1 MRWDI
6 FCQIVDNYGDAG
18 VCWRL
23 ARALSRLSSS
33 SINTV
38 NSAEYDDSRIRLF
51 CDDLNVLNVIAHG
64 DAVRHGATLGIEV
77 LPWSAAESPAVLASV
92 GGVVIEAFAC
102 HLPTPYIEAMV
113 QKVSEKTLS
122 KQSIWI
128 NLEYLTAEAWADDMH
143 LMPSPQNNGL
153 NKYFYFP
160 GFTPKTGGVLLG
172 DWNEVSS
179 SRIGSDE
186 ITSSEIKSAPPSLS
200 LVLESCRPGSKKI
213 SVFNYKHAPLDVWL
227 HSVNQAA
234 LAQGEIV
241 DVFLC
246 ADQNV
251 SVATKKEFALVNST
265 VKLIQLPF
273 IPQEDYDYLLSAC
286 DINLV
291 RGEDSFVRAQW
302 AGKPFIWDIYPQSDL
317 AHEVKLSAFLNRFFE
332 DSSDELRSMG
342 VAAMKWGSASDWWPQ
357 LNAWTKHSRAWRQKL
372 MGLGH
377 LEGKILDFVKSQEKS
392 R

>member
-33 SINTV
+33 SV
-38 NSAEYDDSRIRLF
+38 NNVECDDSRIRLF
-51 CDDLNVLNVIAHG
+51 CDDLNVLNVITHG
-64 DAVRHGATLGIEV
+64 DAVAHGASLGVEV
-77 LPWSAAESPAVLASV
+77 LPWSAAESPAILASV
-92 GGVVIEAFAC
+92 GDVVIEAFAC
-102 HLPTPYIEAMV
+102 HLPKPYVEAMV
-113 QKVSEKTLS
+113 QKTFQKVSA
-122 KQSIWI
+122 KQPIWI

-160 GFTPKTGGVLLG
+160 GFTPKAGGVLLG
-172 DWNEVSS
+172 DWDEV
-179 SRIGSDE
+179 
-186 ITSSEIKSAPPSLS
+186 TSNSLNIPTSLS
-200 LVLESCRPGSKKI
+200 SAFESCRPKSKKVSI
-213 SVFNYKHAPLDVWL
+213 FNYKQAPLDAWL
-227 HSVNQAA
+227 GSVNQVA
-234 LAQGEIV
+234 LEHGEMV

-251 SVATKKEFALVNST
+251 STTTQAALSSVDSA

-273 IPQEDYDYLLSAC
+273 IPQEDYDYLLSVC

-317 AHEVKLSAFLNRFFE
+317 AHEVKLDAFLERYFE
-332 DSSDELRSMG
+332 GGSAKLRAIGMS
-342 VAAMKWGSASDWWPQ
+342 AMKWGSASDWWPH
-357 LNAWTKHSRAWRQKL
+357 LNAWTSHSEVWRQKL
-372 MGLGH
+372 MSLGH
-377 LEGKILDFVKSQEKS
+377 LEGKILDFVKSQEIS

>member
-1 MRWDI
+1 M
-6 FCQIVDNYGDAG
+6 
-18 VCWRL
+18 
-23 ARALSRLSSS
+23 SRLSSS

-38 NSAEYDDSRIRLF
+38 SSVECDDSRIRLF

-64 DAVRHGATLGIEV
+64 DAVAHGASLGIEV

-92 GGVVIEAFAC
+92 GDVVIEAFAC
-102 HLPTPYIEAMV
+102 HLPQPYIEAMV
-113 QKVSEKTLS
+113 QKASN
-122 KQSIWI
+122 QAPIWI
-128 NLEYLTAEAWADDMH
+128 NLEYLTAETWADDMH

-172 DWNEVSS
+172 DWDEVISNS
-179 SRIGSDE
+179 LNI
-186 ITSSEIKSAPPSLS
+186 PPSLS
-200 LVLESCRPGSKKI
+200 SAFESSRPTAKKV
-213 SVFNYKHAPLDVWL
+213 SVFNYKQAPLDAWL
-227 HSVNQAA
+227 NSVNQTA
-234 LAQGEIV
+234 LAHGEMV

-251 SVATKKEFALVNST
+251 SAVTQKAFSLEDSA

-273 IPQEDYDYLLSAC
+273 IPQEDYDYLLSIC
-286 DINLV
+286 DMNLV

-317 AHEVKLSAFLNRFFE
+317 AHEIKLEAFLDRYFE
-332 DSSDELRSMG
+332 GASPELRAFGMS
-342 VAAMKWGSASDWWPQ
+342 AMKWAPAEGWWPH
-357 LNAWTKHSRAWRQKL
+357 LNALTQHSKHWADKL
-372 MGLGH
+372 VALGH
-377 LEGKILDFVKSQEKS
+377 LEGKILDFVKSQEIS

>member
-1 MRWDI
+1 
-6 FCQIVDNYGDAG
+6 
-18 VCWRL
+18 
-23 ARALSRLSSS
+23 LSRLSSS
-33 SINTV
+33 SV
-38 NSAEYDDSRIRLF
+38 NSAECDDSRIRLF

-64 DAVRHGATLGIEV
+64 DAVRHGASLGIEV
-77 LPWSAAESPAVLASV
+77 LPWSAAESPAILASV
-92 GGVVIEAFAC
+92 GDVVIEAFAC

-113 QKVSEKTLS
+113 QKTSQAAT
-122 KQSIWI
+122 KQPIWI
-128 NLEYLTAEAWADDMH
+128 NLEYLTAEAWADELH

-172 DWNEVSS
+172 DWNEV
-179 SRIGSDE
+179 
-186 ITSSEIKSAPPSLS
+186 TSNSLNIPLSLS
-200 LVLESCRPGSKKI
+200 LVLESCRPQSKKV
-213 SVFNYKHAPLDVWL
+213 SVFNYKQAPLDAWL
-227 HSVNQAA
+227 DSVNQAA
-234 LAQGEIV
+234 LAHGEMV

-251 SVATKKEFALVNST
+251 SVATQKAFALADSA

-273 IPQEDYDYLLSAC
+273 IPQEDYDYLLSVC
-286 DINLV
+286 DLNLV

-317 AHEVKLSAFLNRFFE
+317 AHEVKLNAFLERYFE
-332 DSSDELRSMG
+332 TASAPLRSTG
-342 VAAMKWGSASDWWPQ
+342 VSAMKWAPASDWWPH
-357 LNAWTKHSRAWRQKL
+357 LSAWTKHSEDWRQKL

-377 LEGKILDFVKSQEKS
+377 LEGKILDFVKSQEIS

>member
-33 SINTV
+33 SV
-38 NSAEYDDSRIRLF
+38 NNVECDDSRIRLF
-51 CDDLNVLNVIAHG
+51 CDDLNVLNVITHG
-64 DAVRHGATLGIEV
+64 DAVAHGASLGVEV
-77 LPWSAAESPAVLASV
+77 LPWSAAESPAILASV
-92 GGVVIEAFAC
+92 GDVVIEAFAC
-102 HLPTPYIEAMV
+102 HLPKPYVEAMV
-113 QKVSEKTLS
+113 QKTSQKVSA
-122 KQSIWI
+122 KQPIWI

-160 GFTPKTGGVLLG
+160 GFTPKAGGVLLG
-172 DWNEVSS
+172 DWDEV
-179 SRIGSDE
+179 
-186 ITSSEIKSAPPSLS
+186 TSNSLNIPTSLS
-200 LVLESCRPGSKKI
+200 SAFESCRPKSKKVSI
-213 SVFNYKHAPLDVWL
+213 FNYKQAPLDAWL
-227 HSVNQAA
+227 DSMNQAA
-234 LAQGEIV
+234 LAHGEMV

-251 SVATKKEFALVNST
+251 STTTQAALSSVDSA

-273 IPQEDYDYLLSAC
+273 IPQEDYDYLLSVC

-317 AHEVKLSAFLNRFFE
+317 AHEVKLDAFLDRYFE
-332 DSSDELRSMG
+332 GGSAKLRAIGIS
-342 VAAMKWGSASDWWPQ
+342 AMKWGSASDWWPH
-357 LNAWTKHSRAWRQKL
+357 LNAWTEHSEAWRQKL

-377 LEGKILDFVKSQEKS
+377 LEGKILDFVKSQEIS

>member
-33 SINTV
+33 SV
-38 NSAEYDDSRIRLF
+38 NNVECDDSRIRLF
-51 CDDLNVLNVIAHG
+51 CDDLNVLNVIAHE
-64 DAVRHGATLGIEV
+64 DAVAHGASLGIEV
-77 LPWSAAESPAVLASV
+77 LPWSAAESPAILASV
-92 GGVVIEAFAC
+92 GDVVIEAFAC
-102 HLPTPYIEAMV
+102 HLPKPYIEAMV
-113 QKVSEKTLS
+113 QKTSQKTS
-122 KQSIWI
+122 TKPPIWI
-128 NLEYLTAEAWADDMH
+128 NLEYLTAEAWADEMH
-143 LMPSPQNNGL
+143 LMPSPQNNRL

-160 GFTPKTGGVLLG
+160 GFTLKTGGVLLG
-172 DWNEVSS
+172 DWDEV
-179 SRIGSDE
+179 
-186 ITSSEIKSAPPSLS
+186 TSNSLNIPPSLS
-200 LVLESCRPGSKKI
+200 SAFASCRPKSKRI
-213 SVFNYKHAPLDVWL
+213 SVFHYKQAPLDAWL
-227 HSVNQAA
+227 DSVNQAA
-234 LAQGEIV
+234 LAHGEMV

-251 SVATKKEFALVNST
+251 SDATQKALSSVGSA

-273 IPQEDYDYLLSAC
+273 IPQEDYDYLLSVC

-302 AGKPFIWDIYPQSDL
+302 ASKPFIWDIYPQSDL
-317 AHEVKLSAFLNRFFE
+317 AHEVKLNAFLERYFE
-332 DSSDELRSMG
+332 ASSAELRSTG
-342 VAAMKWGSASDWWPQ
+342 IAAMKWAPADGWWSH
-357 LNAWTKHSRAWRQKL
+357 LNAWTSHSEAWRQKL

-377 LEGKILDFVKSQEKS
+377 LEGKILDFVKSQEIS

>member
-33 SINTV
+33 SV
-38 NSAEYDDSRIRLF
+38 NNVECDDSRIRLF
-51 CDDLNVLNVIAHG
+51 CDDLNVLNVITHG
-64 DAVRHGATLGIEV
+64 DAVAHGASLGVEV
-77 LPWSAAESPAVLASV
+77 LPWSATESPAILASV
-92 GGVVIEAFAC
+92 GDVVIEAFAC
-102 HLPTPYIEAMV
+102 HLPKPYVEAMV
-113 QKVSEKTLS
+113 QKTSQKVSA
-122 KQSIWI
+122 KQPIWI

-160 GFTPKTGGVLLG
+160 GFTPKAGGVLLG
-172 DWNEVSS
+172 DWDEV
-179 SRIGSDE
+179 
-186 ITSSEIKSAPPSLS
+186 TSNSLNIPTSLS
-200 LVLESCRPGSKKI
+200 SAFESCRPKSKKVSI
-213 SVFNYKHAPLDVWL
+213 FNYKQAPLDAWL
-227 HSVNQAA
+227 DSVNQVA
-234 LAQGEIV
+234 LEHGEMV

-251 SVATKKEFALVNST
+251 STTTQAALSSVDSA

-273 IPQEDYDYLLSAC
+273 IPQEDYDYLLSVC

-317 AHEVKLSAFLNRFFE
+317 AHEVKLDAFLERYFE
-332 DSSDELRSMG
+332 GGSAKLRAIGMS
-342 VAAMKWGSASDWWPQ
+342 AMKWGSASDWWPH
-357 LNAWTKHSRAWRQKL
+357 LNAWTSHSEVWRQKL
-372 MGLGH
+372 MSLGH
-377 LEGKILDFVKSQEKS
+377 LEGKILDFVKSQEIS

>member
-33 SINTV
+33 SV
-38 NSAEYDDSRIRLF
+38 NNVECDDSRIRLF

-77 LPWSAAESPAVLASV
+77 LPWSAAESPAILASV
-92 GGVVIEAFAC
+92 GDVVIEAFAC
-102 HLPTPYIEAMV
+102 HLPKPYIEAMV
-113 QKVSEKTLS
+113 QKTSQKTS
-122 KQSIWI
+122 PKPPIWI

-172 DWNEVSS
+172 DWDEV
-179 SRIGSDE
+179 
-186 ITSSEIKSAPPSLS
+186 TSNSLNIPQSLS
-200 LVLESCRPGSKKI
+200 SAFESCRPRSKKI
-213 SVFNYKHAPLDVWL
+213 SVFHYKQAPLDSWL
-227 HSVNQAA
+227 DSVNQAA
-234 LAQGEIV
+234 LAHGEMV

-251 SVATKKEFALVNST
+251 SAATQTSFSLADSA
-265 VKLIQLPF
+265 VKLIQPPF
-273 IPQEDYDYLLSAC
+273 IPQEDYDYLLSVC

-302 AGKPFIWDIYPQSDL
+302 ASKPFIWDIYPQSDL
-317 AHEVKLSAFLNRFFE
+317 AHEVKLNAFLERYFE
-332 DSSDELRSMG
+332 G
-342 VAAMKWGSASDWWPQ
+342 VSAEFRAIGISAMKWGPASDWWSH
-357 LNAWTKHSRAWRQKL
+357 LSSWTSHSEAWRQKL

-377 LEGKILDFVKSQEKS
+377 LEGKILDFVKSQEIS

>member
-1 MRWDI
+1 MSWDI

-33 SINTV
+33 SV
-38 NSAEYDDSRIRLF
+38 NSAECDDSRIRLF
-51 CDDLNVLNVIAHG
+51 CDDLNVLNTIAHD

-92 GGVVIEAFAC
+92 GDVVIEAFAC
-102 HLPTPYIEAMV
+102 HLPGPYIEAMV
-113 QKVSEKTLS
+113 QKASEKTVA
-122 KQSIWI
+122 KQPIWI
-128 NLEYLTAEAWADDMH
+128 NLEYLTAEAWADEMH
-143 LMPSPQNNGL
+143 LLPSPQNNGL

-160 GFTPKTGGVLLG
+160 GFTPKTGGVIFG

-179 SRIGSDE
+179 RRIGSDE
-186 ITSSEIKSAPPSLS
+186 VTSSEIKSAPPSLS
-200 LVLESCRPGSKKI
+200 LVLESCRPRSKKI
-213 SVFNYKHAPLDVWL
+213 SVFNYKHAPLDTWL
-227 HSVNQAA
+227 DSVNQAA
-234 LAQGEIV
+234 LAHDETV

-246 ADQNV
+246 ANQHV
-251 SVATKKEFALVNST
+251 SAATQKAFALTNSA

-273 IPQEDYDYLLSAC
+273 IPQEDYDYLLSVC

-317 AHEVKLSAFLNRFFE
+317 AHEVKLNAFLERYFE
-332 DSSDELRSMG
+332 TSSPELRLTG
-342 VAAMKWGSASDWWPQ
+342 LAAMKWGSALDWWPH
-357 LNAWTKHSRAWRQKL
+357 LDDWTKHSKAWRQKL

-377 LEGKILDFVKSQEKS
+377 LEGKILDFVKSQEIS

>member
-33 SINTV
+33 SVNTV
-38 NSAEYDDSRIRLF
+38 NTVSSADCDDSRIRLF

-64 DAVRHGATLGIEV
+64 DAVTHGASLGIEV
-77 LPWSAAESPAVLASV
+77 LPWSAAESAAVLASV
-92 GGVVIEAFAC
+92 GDVVIEAFAC
-102 HLPTPYIEAMV
+102 NLPKPYIEAMV
-113 QKVSEKTLS
+113 QKTS
-122 KQSIWI
+122 KRASTKPPIWI
-128 NLEYLTAEAWADDMH
+128 NLEYLTAEPWADEMH
-143 LMPSPQNNGL
+143 LIPSPQNNGL
-153 NKYFYFP
+153 NKHFYFP

-172 DWNEVSS
+172 DWDEVSFGGVVS
-179 SRIGSDE
+179 GRV
-186 ITSSEIKSAPPSLS
+186 KSTPPSLS
-200 LVLESCRPGSKKI
+200 LVLQSCRPASKKI
-213 SVFNYKHAPLDVWL
+213 SVFNYKHAPLDAWL
-227 HSVNQAA
+227 NSVNQAA
-234 LAQGEIV
+234 LAHGDKV

-251 SVATKKEFALVNST
+251 SNTTQSALSLADSA

-273 IPQEDYDYLLSAC
+273 IPQEDYDYLLSIC
-286 DINLV
+286 DMNLV

-302 AGKPFIWDIYPQSDL
+302 AGKPLIWDIYPQSDL
-317 AHEVKLSAFLNRFFE
+317 AHEIKLEAFLERYFE
-332 DSSDELRSMG
+332 GASPELKALGES
-342 VAAMKWGSASDWWPQ
+342 AMKWDPAINWWPH
-357 LNAWTKHSRAWRQKL
+357 LSAWTSHSEVWRQKL

-377 LEGKILDFVKSQEKS
+377 LEGKILDFVKSQEIS

>member
-33 SINTV
+33 SV
-38 NSAEYDDSRIRLF
+38 NNVECDDSRIRLF

-64 DAVRHGATLGIEV
+64 DAVGHGASLGIEV

-92 GGVVIEAFAC
+92 GDVVVEAFAC
-102 HLPTPYIEAMV
+102 HLPKPYIEAMV
-113 QKVSEKTLS
+113 QKTSQKTS
-122 KQSIWI
+122 PKPPIWI

-172 DWNEVSS
+172 DWDEV
-179 SRIGSDE
+179 
-186 ITSSEIKSAPPSLS
+186 TSNSLNISKSLS
-200 LVLESCRPGSKKI
+200 SAFESCRPKSKKI
-213 SVFNYKHAPLDVWL
+213 SVFHYKQAPLDNWL
-227 HSVNQAA
+227 DSVNQAA
-234 LAQGEIV
+234 LAHGEMV

-251 SVATKKEFALVNST
+251 SAATQTSFSLADSA

-273 IPQEDYDYLLSAC
+273 IPQEDYDYLLSVC

-302 AGKPFIWDIYPQSDL
+302 ASKPFIWDIYPQSDL
-317 AHEVKLSAFLNRFFE
+317 AHEVKLNAFLERYFE
-332 DSSDELRSMG
+332 G
-342 VAAMKWGSASDWWPQ
+342 VSAEFRAIGISAMKWGPASDWWPH
-357 LNAWTKHSRAWRQKL
+357 LSTWTSHSEAWRQKL

-377 LEGKILDFVKSQEKS
+377 LEGKILDFVKSQEIS

>member
-33 SINTV
+33 SV
-38 NSAEYDDSRIRLF
+38 NNVECDDSRIRLF

-64 DAVRHGATLGIEV
+64 DAVRHGASLGIEV
-77 LPWSAAESPAVLASV
+77 LPWSGAESPAVLASV
-92 GGVVIEAFAC
+92 GDVVIEAFAC
-102 HLPTPYIEAMV
+102 HLPTPYVEAMV
-113 QKVSEKTLS
+113 QKTSQKAS
-122 KQSIWI
+122 SRQPIWI
-128 NLEYLTAEAWADDMH
+128 NLEYLTAEVWADEMH
-143 LMPSPQNNGL
+143 LMSSPQNNGL
-153 NKYFYFP
+153 NKFFYFP

-172 DWNEVSS
+172 DWHEV
-179 SRIGSDE
+179 
-186 ITSSEIKSAPPSLS
+186 TSSKETAPPNSLS
-200 LVLESCRPGSKKI
+200 LVLQSCRPASKKI
-213 SVFNYKHAPLDVWL
+213 SVFNYKQAPLDAWL
-227 HSVNQAA
+227 DSVNQTA
-234 LAQGEIV
+234 LAHGEMV

-251 SVATKKEFALVNST
+251 STETQKAFSLADSA

-273 IPQEDYDYLLSAC
+273 IPQEDYDYLLSVC

-317 AHEVKLSAFLNRFFE
+317 AHEVKLNAFLERYFE
-332 DSSDELRSMG
+332 ASSAELRSTG
-342 VAAMKWGSASDWWPQ
+342 LAAMKWGPASDWWPH
-357 LNAWTKHSRAWRQKL
+357 LNAWTSHSEAWRHKL
-372 MGLGH
+372 ASLGH
-377 LEGKILDFVKSQEKS
+377 LEGKILDFVKSQEIS

>member
-38 NSAEYDDSRIRLF
+38 SSIDCDDSRIRLF

-64 DAVRHGATLGIEV
+64 DAVSHGASLGIEV
-77 LPWSAAESPAVLASV
+77 LPWSAAESPTVLASV
-92 GGVVIEAFAC
+92 GDVVIEAFAC
-102 HLPTPYIEAMV
+102 HLPQPYIEAMV
-113 QKVSEKTLS
+113 QKTSQKAST
-122 KQSIWI
+122 KQPIWI
-128 NLEYLTAEAWADDMH
+128 NLEYLTAEAWADNMH

-172 DWNEVSS
+172 DWDEV
-179 SRIGSDE
+179 
-186 ITSSEIKSAPPSLS
+186 TSNSLKIPQSLS
-200 LVLESCRPGSKKI
+200 LAFESCHPTSKKV
-213 SVFNYKHAPLDVWL
+213 SVFNYKQAPLDTWL
-227 HSVNQAA
+227 DSVNQAA
-234 LAQGEIV
+234 LAHDNKV

-251 SVATKKEFALVNST
+251 SAATLKKFAST
-265 VKLIQLPF
+265 HSNDSAVQLIQLPF
-273 IPQEDYDYLLSAC
+273 IPQEDYDYLLSIC

-302 AGKPFIWDIYPQSDL
+302 AGKPFIWDIYPQSNL
-317 AHEVKLSAFLNRFFE
+317 AHEVKLNAFLERYFE
-332 DSSDELRSMG
+332 PSTAELRSTG
-342 VAAMKWGSASDWWPQ
+342 VAAMKWGSASDWWPH
-357 LNAWTKHSRAWRQKL
+357 LNAWTKHSEGWRQNL

-377 LEGKILDFVKSQEKS
+377 LEGKILDFVKSQEIS

>member
-33 SINTV
+33 SV
-38 NSAEYDDSRIRLF
+38 NNVECDDSRIRLF
-51 CDDLNVLNVIAHG
+51 CDDLNVLNVITHG
-64 DAVRHGATLGIEV
+64 DAVAHGASLGVEV
-77 LPWSAAESPAVLASV
+77 LPWSAAESPAILASV
-92 GGVVIEAFAC
+92 GDVVIEAFAC
-102 HLPTPYIEAMV
+102 HLPKPYVEAMV
-113 QKVSEKTLS
+113 QKTFQKVSA
-122 KQSIWI
+122 KQPIWI

-160 GFTPKTGGVLLG
+160 GFTPKAGGVLLG
-172 DWNEVSS
+172 DWDEV
-179 SRIGSDE
+179 
-186 ITSSEIKSAPPSLS
+186 TSNSLNIPTSLS
-200 LVLESCRPGSKKI
+200 SAFESCRPKSKKVSI
-213 SVFNYKHAPLDVWL
+213 FNYKQAPLDAWL
-227 HSVNQAA
+227 GSVNQVA
-234 LAQGEIV
+234 LEHGEMV

-251 SVATKKEFALVNST
+251 STTTQAALSSVDSA

-273 IPQEDYDYLLSAC
+273 IPQEDYDYLLSVC

-291 RGEDSFVRAQW
+291 RGEDSFVRSQW

-317 AHEVKLSAFLNRFFE
+317 AHEVKLDAFLERYFE
-332 DSSDELRSMG
+332 GGSAKLRAIGMS
-342 VAAMKWGSASDWWPQ
+342 AMKWGSASDWWPH
-357 LNAWTKHSRAWRQKL
+357 LNAWTSHSEVWRQKL
-372 MGLGH
+372 MSLGH
-377 LEGKILDFVKSQEKS
+377 LEGKILDFVKSQEIS

>member
-33 SINTV
+33 SV
-38 NSAEYDDSRIRLF
+38 NNVECDDSRIRLF
-51 CDDLNVLNVIAHG
+51 CDDLNVLNVITHG
-64 DAVRHGATLGIEV
+64 DAVAHGASLGVEV
-77 LPWSAAESPAVLASV
+77 LPWSAAESPAILASV
-92 GGVVIEAFAC
+92 GDVVIEAFAC
-102 HLPTPYIEAMV
+102 HLPKPYVEAMV
-113 QKVSEKTLS
+113 QKTFQKVSA
-122 KQSIWI
+122 KQPIWI

-160 GFTPKTGGVLLG
+160 GFTPKAGGVLLG
-172 DWNEVSS
+172 DWDEV
-179 SRIGSDE
+179 
-186 ITSSEIKSAPPSLS
+186 TSNSLNIPTSLS
-200 LVLESCRPGSKKI
+200 SAFESCRPKSKKVSI
-213 SVFNYKHAPLDVWL
+213 FNYKQAPLDAWL
-227 HSVNQAA
+227 GSVNQVA
-234 LAQGEIV
+234 LEHGEMV

-251 SVATKKEFALVNST
+251 STTTQAALSSVDSA

-273 IPQEDYDYLLSAC
+273 IPQEDYDYLLSVC

-317 AHEVKLSAFLNRFFE
+317 AHEVKLDAFLERYFE
-332 DSSDELRSMG
+332 GGSAKLRAIGMS
-342 VAAMKWGSASDWWPQ
+342 AMKWGSASDWWPH
-357 LNAWTKHSRAWRQKL
+357 LNAWTSHSEVWRQKL
-372 MGLGH
+372 IGLGH
-377 LEGKILDFVKSQEKS
+377 LEGKILDFVKSQEIS

>member
-33 SINTV
+33 STNTV
-38 NSAEYDDSRIRLF
+38 SSVECDDSRIRLF

-64 DAVRHGATLGIEV
+64 DAVAHGASLGIEV

-92 GGVVIEAFAC
+92 GDVVIEAFAC
-102 HLPTPYIEAMV
+102 HLPQLYIEAMV
-113 QKVSEKTLS
+113 QKVSN
-122 KQSIWI
+122 QAPIWI
-128 NLEYLTAEAWADDMH
+128 NLEYLTAETWADDMH

-172 DWNEVSS
+172 DWHELT
-179 SRIGSDE
+179 SDKK
-186 ITSSEIKSAPPSLS
+186 TSPPNSLA
-200 LVLESCRPGSKKI
+200 LVLQSCRPASKKI
-213 SVFNYKHAPLDVWL
+213 SVFNYKQAPLDGWL
-227 HSVNQAA
+227 NSVNQTA
-234 LAQGEIV
+234 LAHGDQV

-251 SVATKKEFALVNST
+251 SAATQKVFSLDDSA

-273 IPQEDYDYLLSAC
+273 IPQEDYDYLLSIC
-286 DINLV
+286 DMNLV

-317 AHEVKLSAFLNRFFE
+317 AHEIKLEAFLDRYFE
-332 DSSDELRSMG
+332 GASPELRALGMS
-342 VAAMKWGSASDWWPQ
+342 AMKWAPAEAWWSH
-357 LNAWTKHSRAWRQKL
+357 LNALTQHSKDWADKL
-372 MGLGH
+372 VALGH
-377 LEGKILDFVKSQEKS
+377 LEGKILDFVKSQEIS

>member
-33 SINTV
+33 SV
-38 NSAEYDDSRIRLF
+38 NNVECDDSRIRLF
-51 CDDLNVLNVIAHG
+51 CDDLNVLNVITHG
-64 DAVRHGATLGIEV
+64 DAVAHGASLGVEV
-77 LPWSAAESPAVLASV
+77 LPWSATESPAILASV
-92 GGVVIEAFAC
+92 GDVVIEAFAC
-102 HLPTPYIEAMV
+102 HLPKPYVEAMV
-113 QKVSEKTLS
+113 QKTFQKVSA
-122 KQSIWI
+122 KQPIWI

-160 GFTPKTGGVLLG
+160 GFTPKAGGVLLG
-172 DWNEVSS
+172 DWDEV
-179 SRIGSDE
+179 
-186 ITSSEIKSAPPSLS
+186 TSNSLNIPTSLS
-200 LVLESCRPGSKKI
+200 SAFESCRPKSKKVSI
-213 SVFNYKHAPLDVWL
+213 FNYKQAPLDAWL
-227 HSVNQAA
+227 GSVNQVA
-234 LAQGEIV
+234 LEHGEMV

-251 SVATKKEFALVNST
+251 STTTQAALSSVDSA

-273 IPQEDYDYLLSAC
+273 IPQEDYDYLLSVC

-317 AHEVKLSAFLNRFFE
+317 AHEVKLDAFLERYFE
-332 DSSDELRSMG
+332 GGSAKLRAIGMS
-342 VAAMKWGSASDWWPQ
+342 AMKWGSASDWWPH
-357 LNAWTKHSRAWRQKL
+357 LNAWTSHSEVWRQKL
-372 MGLGH
+372 MSLGH
-377 LEGKILDFVKSQEKS
+377 LEGKILDFVKSQEIS

>member
-33 SINTV
+33 SV
-38 NSAEYDDSRIRLF
+38 NNVECDDSRIRLF
-51 CDDLNVLNVIAHG
+51 CDDLNVLNVITHG
-64 DAVRHGATLGIEV
+64 DAVAHGASLGVEV
-77 LPWSAAESPAVLASV
+77 LPWSAAESPAILASV
-92 GGVVIEAFAC
+92 GDVVIEAFAC
-102 HLPTPYIEAMV
+102 HLPKPYVEAMV
-113 QKVSEKTLS
+113 QKTSQKVSA
-122 KQSIWI
+122 KQPIWI

-160 GFTPKTGGVLLG
+160 GFTPKAGGVLLG
-172 DWNEVSS
+172 DWDEV
-179 SRIGSDE
+179 
-186 ITSSEIKSAPPSLS
+186 TSNSLNIPTSLS
-200 LVLESCRPGSKKI
+200 SAFESCRPKSKKVSI
-213 SVFNYKHAPLDVWL
+213 FNYKQAPLDAWL
-227 HSVNQAA
+227 GSVNQVA
-234 LAQGEIV
+234 LEHGEMV

-251 SVATKKEFALVNST
+251 STTTQAALSSVDSA

-273 IPQEDYDYLLSAC
+273 IPQEDYDYLLSVC

-317 AHEVKLSAFLNRFFE
+317 AHEVKLDAFLERYFE
-332 DSSDELRSMG
+332 GGSAKLRAIGMS
-342 VAAMKWGSASDWWPQ
+342 AMKWGSASDWWPH
-357 LNAWTKHSRAWRQKL
+357 LNAWTSHSEVWRQKL
-372 MGLGH
+372 MSLGH
-377 LEGKILDFVKSQEKS
+377 LEGKILDFVKSQEIS

>member
-33 SINTV
+33 SV
-38 NSAEYDDSRIRLF
+38 NNVECDDSRIRLF
-51 CDDLNVLNVIAHG
+51 CDDLNVLNVITHG
-64 DAVRHGATLGIEV
+64 DAVAHGASLGVEV
-77 LPWSAAESPAVLASV
+77 LPWSAAESPAILASV
-92 GGVVIEAFAC
+92 GDVVIEAFAC
-102 HLPTPYIEAMV
+102 HLPKPYVEAMV
-113 QKVSEKTLS
+113 QKTSQKVSV
-122 KQSIWI
+122 KQPIWI

-160 GFTPKTGGVLLG
+160 GFTPKAGGVLLG
-172 DWNEVSS
+172 DWDEV
-179 SRIGSDE
+179 
-186 ITSSEIKSAPPSLS
+186 TSNSLNIPTSLS
-200 LVLESCRPGSKKI
+200 SAFESCRPKSKKVSI
-213 SVFNYKHAPLDVWL
+213 FNYKQAPLDAWL
-227 HSVNQAA
+227 DSVNQVA
-234 LAQGEIV
+234 LEHGEMV

-251 SVATKKEFALVNST
+251 STTTQATLSSVDSAVN
-265 VKLIQLPF
+265 LIQLPF
-273 IPQEDYDYLLSAC
+273 IPQEDYDYLLSVC

-317 AHEVKLSAFLNRFFE
+317 AHEVKLDAFLERYFE
-332 DSSDELRSMG
+332 GGSAKLRAIGMS
-342 VAAMKWGSASDWWPQ
+342 AMKWGSASDWWPH
-357 LNAWTKHSRAWRQKL
+357 LNAWTSHSEVWRQKL
-372 MGLGH
+372 MSLGH
-377 LEGKILDFVKSQEKS
+377 LEGKILDFVKSQEIS

>member
-33 SINTV
+33 SV
-38 NSAEYDDSRIRLF
+38 NNVECDDSRIRLF
-51 CDDLNVLNVIAHG
+51 CDDLNVLNVITHG
-64 DAVRHGATLGIEV
+64 DAVAHGASLGVEV
-77 LPWSAAESPAVLASV
+77 LPWSAAESPAILASV
-92 GGVVIEAFAC
+92 GDVVIEAFAC
-102 HLPTPYIEAMV
+102 HLPKPYVEAMV
-113 QKVSEKTLS
+113 QKTSQKVSV
-122 KQSIWI
+122 KQPIWI

-160 GFTPKTGGVLLG
+160 GFTPKAGGVLLG
-172 DWNEVSS
+172 DWDEV
-179 SRIGSDE
+179 
-186 ITSSEIKSAPPSLS
+186 TSNSLNIPTSLS
-200 LVLESCRPGSKKI
+200 SAFESCRPKSKKVSI
-213 SVFNYKHAPLDVWL
+213 FNYKQAPLDAWL
-227 HSVNQAA
+227 GSVNQVA
-234 LAQGEIV
+234 LEHGEMV

-251 SVATKKEFALVNST
+251 STTTQAALSSVDSA

-273 IPQEDYDYLLSAC
+273 IPQEDYDYLLSVC

-317 AHEVKLSAFLNRFFE
+317 AHEVKLDAFLERYFE
-332 DSSDELRSMG
+332 GGSAKLRAIGMS
-342 VAAMKWGSASDWWPQ
+342 AMKWGSASDWWPH
-357 LNAWTKHSRAWRQKL
+357 LNAWTSHSEVWRQKL
-372 MGLGH
+372 MSLGH
-377 LEGKILDFVKSQEKS
+377 LEGKILDFVKSQEIS

>member
-33 SINTV
+33 SV
-38 NSAEYDDSRIRLF
+38 NNVECDDSRIRLF

-64 DAVRHGATLGIEV
+64 DAVGHGASLGIEV

-92 GGVVIEAFAC
+92 GDVVVEAFAC
-102 HLPTPYIEAMV
+102 HLPKPYIEAMV
-113 QKVSEKTLS
+113 QKTSQKTS
-122 KQSIWI
+122 PKPPIWI

-172 DWNEVSS
+172 DWDEV
-179 SRIGSDE
+179 
-186 ITSSEIKSAPPSLS
+186 TSNSLNIPQSLS
-200 LVLESCRPGSKKI
+200 SAFESCRPKSKKI
-213 SVFNYKHAPLDVWL
+213 SVFHYKQAPLDNWL
-227 HSVNQAA
+227 DSVNQAA
-234 LAQGEIV
+234 LAHGEMV

-251 SVATKKEFALVNST
+251 SAATQTSFSLADSA

-273 IPQEDYDYLLSAC
+273 IPQEDYDYLLSVC

-302 AGKPFIWDIYPQSDL
+302 ASKPFIWDIYPQSDL
-317 AHEVKLSAFLNRFFE
+317 AHEVKLNAFLERYFE
-332 DSSDELRSMG
+332 G
-342 VAAMKWGSASDWWPQ
+342 VSAEFRAIGISAMKWGPASDWWPH
-357 LNAWTKHSRAWRQKL
+357 LSTWTSHSEAWRQKL

-377 LEGKILDFVKSQEKS
+377 LEGKILDFVKSQEIS

>member
-33 SINTV
+33 SV
-38 NSAEYDDSRIRLF
+38 NNVECDDSRIRLF

-64 DAVRHGATLGIEV
+64 DAVGHGASLGIEV

-92 GGVVIEAFAC
+92 GDVVVEAFAC
-102 HLPTPYIEAMV
+102 HLPKPYIEAMV
-113 QKVSEKTLS
+113 QKTSQKTS
-122 KQSIWI
+122 PKPPIWI

-172 DWNEVSS
+172 DWDEV
-179 SRIGSDE
+179 
-186 ITSSEIKSAPPSLS
+186 TSNSLNISKSLS
-200 LVLESCRPGSKKI
+200 SAFESCRPRSKKI
-213 SVFNYKHAPLDVWL
+213 SVFHYKQAPLDSWL
-227 HSVNQAA
+227 DSVNQAA
-234 LAQGEIV
+234 LAHGEMV

-251 SVATKKEFALVNST
+251 SAATQTSFSLADSA

-273 IPQEDYDYLLSAC
+273 IPQEDYDYLLSVC

-302 AGKPFIWDIYPQSDL
+302 ASKPFIWDIYPQSDL
-317 AHEVKLSAFLNRFFE
+317 AHEVKLNAFLERYFE
-332 DSSDELRSMG
+332 G
-342 VAAMKWGSASDWWPQ
+342 VSAEFRAIGISAMKWGPASDWWPH
-357 LNAWTKHSRAWRQKL
+357 LSTWTSHSEAWRQKL

-377 LEGKILDFVKSQEKS
+377 LEGKILDFVKSQEIS

>member
-38 NSAEYDDSRIRLF
+38 SSAECDDSRIRLF

-64 DAVRHGATLGIEV
+64 DAVAHGASLGIEV
-77 LPWSAAESPAVLASV
+77 LPWSAAESPSVLASV
-92 GGVVIEAFAC
+92 GDVVIEAFAC
-102 HLPTPYIEAMV
+102 HLPKPYIDAMV
-113 QKVSEKTLS
+113 QKASD
-122 KQSIWI
+122 QAPIWI

-172 DWNEVSS
+172 DWYEV
-179 SRIGSDE
+179 
-186 ITSSEIKSAPPSLS
+186 TSNLLTSGRVTSPPNSLS
-200 LVLESCRPGSKKI
+200 LVLQSCRPASKKI
-213 SVFNYKHAPLDVWL
+213 SVFNYKQAPLDAWL
-227 HSVNQAA
+227 NSVNQAA
-234 LAQGEIV
+234 LAHGDQV

-251 SVATKKEFALVNST
+251 STATQKAFSLEDSA

-273 IPQEDYDYLLSAC
+273 IPQEDYDYLLSVC
-286 DINLV
+286 DMNLV

-317 AHEVKLSAFLNRFFE
+317 AHEVKLNAFLDRYFE
-332 DSSDELRSMG
+332 SSIAELRSTG
-342 VAAMKWGSASDWWPQ
+342 VAAMKWGPASDWWPH
-357 LNAWTKHSRAWRQKL
+357 LGALTKHSEAWRDNL

-377 LEGKILDFVKSQEKS
+377 LEGKILDFVKSQEIS

>member
-23 ARALSRLSSS
+23 ARALSRLTSS

-38 NSAEYDDSRIRLF
+38 NSAECDDSRIRLF

-92 GGVVIEAFAC
+92 GDVVIEAFAC

-113 QKVSEKTLS
+113 QKTSEKPST
-122 KQSIWI
+122 KQPIWI
-128 NLEYLTAEAWADDMH
+128 NLEYLTAEAWADEMH

-172 DWNEVSS
+172 DWHEV
-179 SRIGSDE
+179 
-186 ITSSEIKSAPPSLS
+186 TSTKETTPPNSLS
-200 LVLESCRPGSKKI
+200 LVLQSCRPRSKKI
-213 SVFNYKHAPLDVWL
+213 SVFNYKQAPLDAWL
-227 HSVNQAA
+227 DSVNQAA
-234 LAQGEIV
+234 LAHGEIV
-241 DVFLC
+241 DVLLC

-251 SVATKKEFALVNST
+251 SAATQAAFSST
-265 VKLIQLPF
+265 DSAVKLIQLPF
-273 IPQEDYDYLLSAC
+273 IPQEDYDYLLSVC

-317 AHEVKLSAFLNRFFE
+317 AHEVKLNAFLERYFE
-332 DSSDELRSMG
+332 ASSAELRSTG
-342 VAAMKWGSASDWWPQ
+342 IAAMKWAPADGWWSH
-357 LNAWTKHSRAWRQKL
+357 LNAWTSHSEAWRQNL

>member
-33 SINTV
+33 SV
-38 NSAEYDDSRIRLF
+38 NNVECDDSRIRLF
-51 CDDLNVLNVIAHG
+51 CDDLNVLNVITHG
-64 DAVRHGATLGIEV
+64 DAVAHGASLGVEV
-77 LPWSAAESPAVLASV
+77 LPWSAAESPAILASV
-92 GGVVIEAFAC
+92 GDVVIEAFAC
-102 HLPTPYIEAMV
+102 HLPKPYVEAMV
-113 QKVSEKTLS
+113 QKTSQKVSA
-122 KQSIWI
+122 KQPIWI

-160 GFTPKTGGVLLG
+160 GFTPKAGGVLLG
-172 DWNEVSS
+172 DWDEV
-179 SRIGSDE
+179 
-186 ITSSEIKSAPPSLS
+186 TSNSLNIPTSLS
-200 LVLESCRPGSKKI
+200 SAFESCRPKSKKVSI
-213 SVFNYKHAPLDVWL
+213 FNYKQARLDAWL
-227 HSVNQAA
+227 DSVNQVA
-234 LAQGEIV
+234 LEHGEMV

-251 SVATKKEFALVNST
+251 STTTQAALSSVDSA

-273 IPQEDYDYLLSAC
+273 IPQEDYDYLLSVC

-317 AHEVKLSAFLNRFFE
+317 AHEVKLDAFLDRYFE
-332 DSSDELRSMG
+332 GGSAKLRAIGIS
-342 VAAMKWGSASDWWPQ
+342 AMKWGSASDWWPH
-357 LNAWTKHSRAWRQKL
+357 LNAWTEHSEAWRQKL

-377 LEGKILDFVKSQEKS
+377 LEGKILDFVKSQEIS

>member
-33 SINTV
+33 SV
-38 NSAEYDDSRIRLF
+38 NSVDCDDSRIRLF

-64 DAVRHGATLGIEV
+64 DAVAHGASLGIEV
-77 LPWSAAESPAVLASV
+77 LPWSAAESTAVLASV
-92 GGVVIEAFAC
+92 GDVVIEAFAC
-102 HLPTPYIEAMV
+102 HLPKPYIEAMI
-113 QKVSEKTLS
+113 QKASD
-122 KQSIWI
+122 QAPIWI

-172 DWNEVSS
+172 DWREV
-179 SRIGSDE
+179 
-186 ITSSEIKSAPPSLS
+186 TSGKDTSPPNSLS
-200 LVLESCRPGSKKI
+200 LVLQSCRPASKKI
-213 SVFNYKHAPLDVWL
+213 SIFNYKQAPLDTWL
-227 HSVNQAA
+227 NSVNQAA
-234 LAQGEIV
+234 LAHGDQV

-251 SVATKKEFALVNST
+251 SAATQKAFSLEDSA

-273 IPQEDYDYLLSAC
+273 IPQEDYDYLLSVC
-286 DINLV
+286 DMNLV

-317 AHEVKLSAFLNRFFE
+317 AHEIKLEAFLDRYFA
-332 DSSDELRSMG
+332 STTPELRALGIS
-342 VAAMKWGSASDWWPQ
+342 AMKWAPAEGWWPH
-357 LNAWTKHSRAWRQKL
+357 LNAWTKHSQDWAEKL
-372 MGLGH
+372 LTLGH
-377 LEGKILDFVKSQEKS
+377 LEGKILDFVKSQEIS

>member
-38 NSAEYDDSRIRLF
+38 SSVDCDDSRIRLF
-51 CDDLNVLNVIAHG
+51 CDDLNVLNVITHG
-64 DAVRHGATLGIEV
+64 DAVAHGASLGVEV
-77 LPWSAAESPAVLASV
+77 LPWSAAESPAILASV
-92 GGVVIEAFAC
+92 GDVVIEAFAC
-102 HLPTPYIEAMV
+102 HLPKPYVEAMV
-113 QKVSEKTLS
+113 QKTSQKVSA
-122 KQSIWI
+122 KQPIWI

-160 GFTPKTGGVLLG
+160 GFTPKAGGVLLG
-172 DWNEVSS
+172 DWDEV
-179 SRIGSDE
+179 
-186 ITSSEIKSAPPSLS
+186 TSNSLNIPTSLS
-200 LVLESCRPGSKKI
+200 SAFESCRPKSKKVSI
-213 SVFNYKHAPLDVWL
+213 FNYKQAPLDAWL
-227 HSVNQAA
+227 GSVNQVA
-234 LAQGEIV
+234 LEHGEMV

-251 SVATKKEFALVNST
+251 STTTQAALSSVDSA

-273 IPQEDYDYLLSAC
+273 IPQEDYDYLLSVC

-317 AHEVKLSAFLNRFFE
+317 AHEVKLDAFLERYFE
-332 DSSDELRSMG
+332 GGSAKLRAIGMS
-342 VAAMKWGSASDWWPQ
+342 AMKWGSASDWWPH
-357 LNAWTKHSRAWRQKL
+357 LNAWTSHSEVWRQKL
-372 MGLGH
+372 MSLGH
-377 LEGKILDFVKSQEKS
+377 LEGKILDFVKSQEIS